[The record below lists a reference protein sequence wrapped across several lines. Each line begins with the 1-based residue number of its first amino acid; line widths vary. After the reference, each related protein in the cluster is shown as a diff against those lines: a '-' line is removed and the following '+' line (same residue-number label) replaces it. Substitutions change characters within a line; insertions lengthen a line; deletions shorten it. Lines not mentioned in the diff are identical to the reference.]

1 MGLAEVH
8 RDAADREADLAAVDH
23 ALADVTGKAD
33 VPENLGLSA

>member
-8 RDAADREADLAAVDH
+8 REAADREADLAAVDH
-23 ALADVTGKAD
+23 ALADVTGAD